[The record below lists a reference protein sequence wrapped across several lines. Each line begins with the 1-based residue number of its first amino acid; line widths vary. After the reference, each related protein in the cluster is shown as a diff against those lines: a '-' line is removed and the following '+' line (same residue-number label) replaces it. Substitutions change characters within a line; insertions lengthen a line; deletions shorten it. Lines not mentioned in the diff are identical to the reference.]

1 MSELKIENLGAD
13 KIRDLFE
20 EAFESQVGTHN
31 NMGDAE
37 AKVTNDGS
45 EIRVELTVTGMA
57 GSPSCDDFK
66 NSNVEGAQTVTV
78 SQDGYPEF
86 AFELDAEETVLL
98 NTNDYLVVY
107 NYKG

>member
-1 MSELKIENLGAD
+1 MNELKIESLGAD

-20 EAFESQVGTHN
+20 EAFEDQVGKHN

-37 AKVTNDGS
+37 AKVVNEGGS
-45 EIRVELTVTGMA
+45 ISVELVVTGMA

-66 NSNVEGAQTVTV
+66 QCNVEGAGSVVVRQE
-78 SQDGYPEF
+78 GYPEF
-86 AFELDAEETVLL
+86 AFSLDADKTVLL

-107 NYKG
+107 NYDR